1 VDGVLRYM
9 LPGAIY
15 TAIVPVVGAVATLI
29 FGGILWRAKKLALNI
44 PWNSHHFR
52 C

>member
-1 VDGVLRYM
+1 M

-29 FGGILWRAKKLALNI
+29 FVVLLWRAENW
-44 PWNSHHFR
+44 P
-52 C
+52 